1 MAEWTDAAKEARR
14 EYNREWAREHKEQRA
29 EANRRYWEKKAERF
43 QAEKQRTEPITE
55 AARE

>member
-14 EYNREWAREHKEQRA
+14 EYNRKWAREHKENRA
-29 EANRRYWEKKAERF
+29 ESNRRYWARKAERL
-43 QAEKQRTEPITE
+43 QAEKQRTEPITD